1 MMKLGSTQ
9 SIFNLSRNYAK
20 AMGRSGLS
28 EKPDNHTTS
37 PGAIKCDLVFTMVLI
52 GLRLASQVYCE
63 AGKSSGYNY
72 PIKFIEL
79 AGSTPAANTKIPQ
92 SLPT

>member
-9 SIFNLSRNYAK
+9 SILNLSRNYAK
-20 AMGRSGLS
+20 AMGRSGLP
-28 EKPDNHTTS
+28 ENPDNHTTS

-72 PIKFIEL
+72 QMDSIAQTGAI
-79 AGSTPAANTKIPQ
+79 
-92 SLPT
+92 